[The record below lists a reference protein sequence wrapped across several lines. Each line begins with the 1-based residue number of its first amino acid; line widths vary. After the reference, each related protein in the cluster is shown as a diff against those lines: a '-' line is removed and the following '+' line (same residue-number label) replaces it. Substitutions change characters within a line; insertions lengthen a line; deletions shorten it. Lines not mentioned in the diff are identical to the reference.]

1 MSTLKLDNIQHPD
14 AVSAALT
21 FDSDGTMA
29 TATGFSSGGLK
40 VKSSGGGTFSINP
53 PSSASDRTLTLP
65 DEAGTVLTS
74 AGTDNFPSGTVLQIQ
89 YTMFTETNTYSFS
102 NGVPL
107 VLTDLTVGITP
118 RSAASVFK
126 IEASIM
132 CEFGVEGADWN
143 HVFFFYRDT
152 TKLAN
157 TTAGASQSSGIAVAG
172 RTYFDTDAGSTPN
185 GVSYMYFDAPNTTNT
200 ITYKVGFQ
208 ASETSGLYLNRTVA
222 DSNSSGYERGVSTIS
237 VTEIAG

>member
-1 MSTLKLDNIQHPD
+1 MSKVAITGNT
-14 AVSAALT
+14 S
-21 FDSDGTMA
+21 GT
-29 TATGFSSGGLK
+29 
-40 VKSSGGGTFSINP
+40 GTFTIAAPNSNT
-53 PSSASDRTLTLP
+53 DRTLVLP

-89 YTMFTETNTYSFS
+89 YTMFTETNTYSFTS
-102 NGVPL
+102 QSPL
-107 VLTDLTVGITP
+107 VLTDLTVDITP

-126 IEASIM
+126 VEASIM

-157 TTAGASQSSGIAVAG
+157 TTAGANQSSGIAVAG
-172 RTYFDTDAGSTPN
+172 RTYFDQDVGSTPN

-200 ITYKVGFQ
+200 ITYKVGFV
-208 ASETSGLYLNRTVA
+208 ASETSGLYLNRTAV
-222 DSNSSGYERGVSTIS
+222 DSNASGYERGVSTIS